1 MSNAKQMDQ
10 GIFIT
15 FEGIDG
21 SGKSTHLR
29 LLASELRLRGYNL
42 VTTREPGG
50 TPLGAKLREL
60 LLEAEEP
67 VDALAELLLYAADR
81 AQHVRTL
88 VRPALAT
95 GHIVLSDRYAD
106 ATVAYQ
112 GAGRGFPPELIADV
126 VRIGC
131 DGLRPHL
138 TLVLDVPVATARAR
152 LRQRRDDWED
162 EDRMEREEMEFHA
175 RVRDAYRQ
183 IAASEPERVRL
194 VDASG
199 SVEETHARVMQ
210 IVLPF
215 VEARCRTADGLKR
228 MANGPT

>member
-1 MSNAKQMDQ
+1 MDQ

-21 SGKSTHLR
+21 SGKSTQLR
-29 LLASELRLRGYNL
+29 LLASDLRLRGYNL

-60 LLEAEEP
+60 LLNADEQ
-67 VDALAELLLYAADR
+67 VDPLAELLLYAADR

-106 ATVAYQ
+106 STVAYQ
-112 GAGRGFPPELIADV
+112 GAGRLFPPELVADV
-126 VRIGC
+126 VRIGT
-131 DGLRPHL
+131 DGLNPHL
-138 TLVLDVPVATARAR
+138 TLILDVPVAMAHAR
-152 LRQRRDDWED
+152 LRCRREKREDD
-162 EDRMEREEMEFHA
+162 RLEREEMEFHA
-175 RVRDAYRQ
+175 RVRDAYKR
-183 IAASEPERVRL
+183 IAANEPDRVRL
-194 VDASG
+194 VDASS
-199 SVEETHARVMQ
+199 SVEETHARIME

-215 VEARCRTADGLKR
+215 VEARSRTIG
-228 MANGPT
+228 

>member
-1 MSNAKQMDQ
+1 MHR
-10 GIFIT
+10 GVFIT

-50 TPLGAKLREL
+50 TPLGARLRDL
-60 LLEAEEP
+60 LLRGEEQ
-67 VDALAELLLYAADR
+67 VDPLAELLLYAADR

-88 VRPALAT
+88 VRPALET

-112 GAGRGFPPELIADV
+112 GAGRGFPSDLIADI
-126 VRIGC
+126 VRIGT
-131 DGLRPHL
+131 DGLMPDL
-138 TLVLDVPVATARAR
+138 TLVFDVSVAVAHARMR
-152 LRQRRDDWED
+152 KRNGIEKE
-162 EDRMEREEMEFHA
+162 EDRFEREEVEFHT

-183 IAASEPERVRL
+183 LAAQEPTRVRL
-194 VDASG
+194 IDASG
-199 SVEETHARVMQ
+199 SIEETHARVIE

-215 VEARCRTADGLKR
+215 LEENAAGEKAARSV
-228 MANGPT
+228 